1 MATKTFPRS
10 LEILTRLLF
19 VTVILVVL
27 ANVAGAYTIVFRD
40 GHRIEVPAMFEVGT
54 TTVTYELAPGINKT
68 LQLAMI
74 DIVATERANLETPGS
89 FFKHSQEPAIV
100 SPAPPIQRAGRTLTN
115 LDLEPIRQRRIESEK
130 GYEKRRIE
138 LGLPTIEE
146 SRQRQ
151 AAAEE
156 AMLTLARQRAA
167 EEARNE
173 AYWRDRASALRSDFN
188 SVDAQI
194 DYLRSRSVQNQGP
207 IYNYGYPDV
216 YGYPNNGSYP
226 NIYGYPDIYGYP
238 NNGSYPNVYGSYP
251 TGRRYG
257 SPYERRR
264 SRNQGTVAA
273 PRAGVRNQGVIN
285 MGSGPLRKQIP
296 TQRRLGFGVQLIS
309 PYTYTTPY
317 QPFVYGNS
325 NNQDDKLDNLLM
337 RRAELETFWRALE
350 DDARKA
356 KVPQAWLLP

>member
-10 LEILTRLLF
+10 LEMLTRLLF
-19 VTVILVVL
+19 VTVILVAL
-27 ANVAGAYTIVFRD
+27 ANVAGAYTIVFRN
-40 GHRIEVPAMFEVGT
+40 GHRIEVPEIFEVGAN
-54 TTVTYELAPGINKT
+54 TVTYELAPGINKT

-74 DIVATERANLETPGS
+74 DIVATEQANLETPGS
-89 FFKHSQEPAIV
+89 FFKHSQQPAIA
-100 SPAPPIQRAGRTLTN
+100 SPAPLIQRADRTFTN

-146 SRQRQ
+146 SRRQQ

-156 AMLTLARQRAA
+156 EMLALARERA
-167 EEARNE
+167 EDDARNE
-173 AYWRDRASALRSDFN
+173 AYWRDRASALRSEFN

-194 DYLRSRSVQNQGP
+194 NYLRSRSVQNQRP

-226 NIYGYPDIYGYP
+226 NVYGYPDVYGYP
-238 NNGSYPNVYGSYP
+238 NNGSYRNVYGYP
-251 TGRRYG
+251 TGRQYP
-257 SPYERRR
+257 SPYGRRR

-273 PRAGVRNQGVIN
+273 PRPGALNQGVIIT
-285 MGSGPLRKQIP
+285 GSGPLRKQIP
-296 TQRRLGFGVQLIS
+296 TQRRLGFGAQLIS
-309 PYTYTTPY
+309 PYTTPY

-325 NNQDDKLDNLLM
+325 YNQDDRLDNLLM
-337 RRAELETFWRALE
+337 RRAELEAFWRALE